1 MVNLVLWTSVHW
13 GHLNLHRQK
22 QRWGRDKAGKPNT
35 QSPELQLSDAHVVPF
50 SSFPELLRVYFL
62 VPISSFSLI
71 GPEMRPVRSYLTSH
85 RQERT
90 PREGEMT
97 GKLSFLKCVFALYTR
112 LCLGL
117 IVLMELYEAQL
128 GSGILT

>member
-1 MVNLVLWTSVHW
+1 MV
-13 GHLNLHRQK
+13 
-22 QRWGRDKAGKPNT
+22 
-35 QSPELQLSDAHVVPF
+35 LQLSDEHVVPF

-117 IVLMELYEAQL
+117 IELMELNSEVEYSLSMTQ
-128 GSGILT
+128 GLTSTPALQVNN